1 MKKLML
7 TCAILCAVSLIA
19 SAQDKSAPTPAQSA
33 PAGAQPAPPPPA
45 MRPPGPNPEQMAQQ
59 RANGAKTD
67 LNLNEDQ
74 YKKAYDA
81 ELEFSKVQLQAR
93 MRPAPGTPRPDRAAM
108 QQAIQK
114 ANTDKDAKYKEF
126 LTADQWTKYDAGRP
140 KMPPPPAPAA
150 PAPVP
155 ATK

>member
-59 RANGAKTD
+59 RANSFKTD
-67 LNLNEDQ
+67 LSLNEDQ

-81 ELEFSKVQLQAR
+81 ELEFSKVLVKAR

-140 KMPPPPAPAA
+140 KMPPPPAPTA